1 MMAKVKMNRL
11 ELEERIAHL
20 INTVDELSD
29 VVAAQAKEIDRLIR
43 ITAILTQKESE
54 REQMIAY
61 GIAPAD
67 QKPPHW

>member
-1 MMAKVKMNRL
+1 MAKVKMNRL

-29 VVAAQAKEIDRLIR
+29 VVAAQAKEIDRLTR